1 MSFLEI
7 LDKLDSLVFLG
18 VALPLIY
25 FMYKGHI
32 AIVKEENKVL
42 KEQNENLKLFRVSEV
57 TEDFRALKEYFQEL
71 KKQTRGKDAVIDKSS
86 RQLLYVLDYL
96 MELASDKID
105 YSHGHSAP
113 EHLSQM
119 LVRIEGPVGD
129 FWRKQYTKEEWL
141 DVDDDM
147 AKDPLWK
154 D

>member
-18 VALPLIY
+18 LALPLIY

-57 TEDFRALKEYFQEL
+57 TEDFRALKEHFQEL
-71 KKQTRGKDAVIDKSS
+71 KKQMNEKDAVIGKSS
-86 RQLLYVLDYL
+86 RQLIYVLDFL
-96 MELASDKID
+96 ISRVDLR
-105 YSHGHSAP
+105 GHSQPRILA
-113 EHLSQM
+113 QM
-119 LVRIEGPVGD
+119 LVRIEGPAGD
-129 FWRKQYTKEEWL
+129 FWRKQYTKQEWL
-141 DVDDDM
+141 DVDGDM
-147 AKDPLWK
+147 ANHPLWG

>member
-18 VALPLIY
+18 LALPLIY

-57 TEDFRALKEYFQEL
+57 TEDFRALKEHFQEL

-86 RQLLYVLDYL
+86 QQLIYLLDFL
-96 MELASDKID
+96 MDIAS
-105 YSHGHSAP
+105 SSVAFTGHSIPRRLA
-113 EHLSQM
+113 QM

-129 FWRKQYTKEEWL
+129 FWRKQYTKQEWL
-141 DVDDDM
+141 DVDGDM
-147 AKDPLWK
+147 ANHPLWG